1 MKGCLIHK
9 KLKISSVIFFQR
21 TFGFK
26 NSYLITI
33 SLISKLS
40 YCFISESMSLKIW
53 RKNKIIFSKE
63 ILFLSI
69 TIFLPDLFHLATLS
83 EQNHSFLCKL
93 LTNFFN
99 CKICTDVK
107 SPYFVKKNN
116 IYQIEN
122 IFVCISSH
130 PRKFRIMLCGC
141 DFSILLHSGLHST
154 WQFFLSVRFCVVWKW
169 N

>member
-107 SPYFVKKNN
+107 SPYFVEKND
-116 IYQIEN
+116 IYQIKN
-122 IFVCISSH
+122 ILCAYDGVHESFELSTPPPTLPVISY
-130 PRKFRIMLCGC
+130 PQRNN
-141 DFSILLHSGLHST
+141 
-154 WQFFLSVRFCVVWKW
+154 W
-169 N
+169 